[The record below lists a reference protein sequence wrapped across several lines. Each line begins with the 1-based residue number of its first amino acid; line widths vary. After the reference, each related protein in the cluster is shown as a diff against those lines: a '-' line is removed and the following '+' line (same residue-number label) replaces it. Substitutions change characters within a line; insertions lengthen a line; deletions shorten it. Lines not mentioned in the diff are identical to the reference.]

1 MSSTSDRAAAS
12 VQSARGRHRRPSGE
26 PPPLPRPTWWR
37 ASVITLAATIVF
49 GVVVAVLYDDD
60 AGQLLVQLIDGLR
73 LRP

>member
-1 MSSTSDRAAAS
+1 MDSTSERAAAS

-49 GVVVAVLYDDD
+49 GVVVAFLYDDTPD
-60 AGQLLVQLIDGLR
+60 APCSTPR
-73 LRP
+73 WAPAPA